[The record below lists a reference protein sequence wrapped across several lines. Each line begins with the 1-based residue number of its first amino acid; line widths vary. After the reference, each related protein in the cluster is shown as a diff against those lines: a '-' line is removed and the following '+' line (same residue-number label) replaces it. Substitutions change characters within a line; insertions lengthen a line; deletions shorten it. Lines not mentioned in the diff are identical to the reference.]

1 MGAMA
6 DALVAYAQPL
16 LDATDG
22 SDEQIQ
28 RAFAL
33 STLCYNLALIPEE
46 SRERAIDDMK
56 ISLKMGDEE
65 FEAFRRTVITPMLQ
79 RHQTMFANTQ
89 RRGSTDVSNSG
100 PWRRTRPTGE
110 TTAEE
115 NPKTDRYAPC
125 PCNSGLKYK
134 FCCGKK

>member
-1 MGAMA
+1 MGAIA

-16 LDATDG
+16 IDATDG

-46 SRERAIDDMK
+46 SRERAIDEMK

-79 RHQTMFANTQ
+79 RHQTMFARPQ
-89 RRGSTDVSNSG
+89 RRGSADVANSG
-100 PWRRTRPTGE
+100 PWRRTGPTVE
-110 TTAEE
+110 AIAEQ

>member
-6 DALVAYAQPL
+6 EALVAYAQPL
-16 LDATDG
+16 LDETDG
-22 SDEQIQ
+22 SEEQMQ
-28 RAFAL
+28 RAFTL

-46 SRERAIDDMK
+46 IRERAIDEMK

-65 FEAFRRTVITPMLQ
+65 FEAFRRTVIAPMIQ
-79 RHQTMFANTQ
+79 RHRTMFAQ
-89 RRGSTDVSNSG
+89 RRESTDVGSNG
-100 PWRRTRPTGE
+100 PWRRTRPTAE
-110 TTAEE
+110 ATAEE
-115 NPKTDRYAPC
+115 NAKTDRYAPC